1 MEADFRRL
9 SDLQKDMLLHA
20 IDAVDANSSTG
31 GVIVYATCSVT
42 IDENEAV
49 VAYALR
55 KRKNVRIEPTGLAFG
70 DEGYVRFRG
79 KNFGNDMKLCRRYWG
94 HKHNL
99 DGFFVCRLRKF
110 SNEIPAAKDDES
122 ESENSESEEETEE
135 DSGIDGEERTKKEPK
150 SLWDDE
156 EDQQYIKESQMKQ
169 RRRKG
174 LKVLSAPKKAAP
186 ADTEE

>member
-20 IDAVDANSSTG
+20 IDSVDAASSTG

-55 KRKNVRIEPTGLAFG
+55 KRRNVRIESTGLAFG

-79 KNFGNDMKLCRRYWG
+79 KNFGPDMKLCRRYWG

-110 SNEIPAAKDDES
+110 SNEVPVVKD
-122 ESENSESEEETEE
+122 EETESEAESAE
-135 DSGIDGEERTKKEPK
+135 DEEVHSEREDIDEGTF
-150 SLWDDE
+150 LWDEE
-156 EDQQYIKESQMKQ
+156 EDMRLIEESLLKQ
-169 RRRKG
+169 KRKKG
-174 LKVLSAPKKAAP
+174 LRVLSNGNKAKSSM
-186 ADTEE
+186 

>member
-20 IDAVDANSSTG
+20 IDAVDANSATG

-55 KRKNVRIEPTGLAFG
+55 KRRNVRIEPTGLQFG
-70 DEGYVRFRG
+70 DEGYVRYRG
-79 KNFGNDMKLCRRYWG
+79 KNFGPDMKLCRRYWP

-99 DGFFVCRLRKF
+99 DGFFVCRLRKI
-110 SNEIPAAKDDES
+110 SNVIPEAK
-122 ESENSESEEETEE
+122 EETESE
-135 DSGIDGEERTKKEPK
+135 DEDEAEDGEEQDGDAEDGENGTT

-156 EDQQYIKESQMKQ
+156 EDAKYIAESQMKQ
-169 RRRKG
+169 LRKKG
-174 LKVLSAPKKAAP
+174 LKPLPRSGKKK
-186 ADTEE
+186 E

>member
-9 SDLQKDMLLHA
+9 SDLQKDLLLHA
-20 IDAVDANSSTG
+20 IDAVDATSSTG

-42 IDENEAV
+42 VDENEAV

-55 KRKNVRIEPTGLAFG
+55 KRRNVRIESTGLSFG

-79 KNFGNDMKLCRRYWG
+79 KNFGPDMKLCRRYWG

-110 SNEIPAAKDDES
+110 SNEIPVAQDDGES
-122 ESENSESEEETEE
+122 ESESVESEEETEV
-135 DSGIDGEERTKKEPK
+135 DSGADGEENGEK

-156 EDQQYIKESQMKQ
+156 EDKKYIEESLMKQ
-169 RRRKG
+169 KRKKG
-174 LKVLSAPKKAAP
+174 LKVLPHKAKKS
-186 ADTEE
+186 DVSG

>member
-20 IDAVDANSSTG
+20 IDAVDAGSPTG

-55 KRKNVRIEPTGLAFG
+55 KRRNVRIEPTGLQFG

-79 KNFGNDMKLCRRYWG
+79 KNFGPDMKLCRRYWG

-99 DGFFVCRLRKF
+99 DGFFVCRLRKL
-110 SNEIPAAKDDES
+110 SNQIPLVKDDDNES
-122 ESENSESEEETEE
+122 ESEESEEEADAEN
-135 DSGIDGEERTKKEPK
+135 GIEGEEKMEQ
-150 SLWDDE
+150 SLWDEE
-156 EDQQYIKESQMKQ
+156 EDRKYIEESRMKQ
-169 RRRKG
+169 MRKKG
-174 LKVLSAPKKAAP
+174 LKLPSKSSKKKVSK
-186 ADTEE
+186 AD

>member
-1 MEADFRRL
+1 M

-20 IDAVDANSSTG
+20 IDAVDANSPTG

-55 KRKNVRIEPTGLAFG
+55 KRRNVRIEPAGLAFG

-79 KNFGNDMKLCRRYWG
+79 KNFGQDMKLCRRYWG

-110 SNEIPAAKDDES
+110 SNEIPAIKDVGSDAEDEDG
-122 ESENSESEEETEE
+122 EESEE
-135 DSGIDGEERTKKEPK
+135 IDGEEDGVEGERIDERKI
-150 SLWDDE
+150 LWDEE
-156 EDQQYIKESQMKQ
+156 EDQKYIEES
-169 RRRKG
+169 RRKQLRKRG
-174 LKVLSAPKKAAP
+174 KKWLPPKAI
-186 ADTEE
+186 EISE

>member
-20 IDAVDANSSTG
+20 IDSVDANSPTG

-55 KRKNVRIEPTGLAFG
+55 KRRNVRIESTGLQFG
-70 DEGYVRFRG
+70 DEGYVRYRG
-79 KNFGNDMKLCRRYWG
+79 KNFGPDMKLCRRYWP

-110 SNEIPAAKDDES
+110 SNVIPEHRKEETDSEDEDES
-122 ESENSESEEETEE
+122 EENEGEENDAEGEN
-135 DSGIDGEERTKKEPK
+135 GDGEK
-150 SLWDDE
+150 SLWDEE
-156 EDQQYIKESQMKQ
+156 EDRKYIQESQMKQ
-169 RRRKG
+169 LRKKGIKPLPRRE
-174 LKVLSAPKKAAP
+174 KK
-186 ADTEE
+186 EE

>member
-1 MEADFRRL
+1 MEADFRRM
-9 SDLQKDMLLHA
+9 SDLQKDLLLHA
-20 IDAVDANSSTG
+20 IDAVDATSATG

-42 IDENEAV
+42 VDENEAV

-55 KRKNVRIEPTGLAFG
+55 KRRNVRIESTGLSFG

-79 KNFGNDMKLCRRYWG
+79 KIFSPDMKLCRRYWG

-110 SNEIPAAKDDES
+110 SNEIPVVQDDG
-122 ESENSESEEETEE
+122 ESENESVESEEETEV
-135 DSGIDGEERTKKEPK
+135 DSGVDEEEKVEK

-156 EDQQYIKESQMKQ
+156 EDMKYIEESLMKQ
-169 RRRKG
+169 KRKKG
-174 LKVLSAPKKAAP
+174 LKVLPPKAKKS
-186 ADTEE
+186 DVSE

>member
-20 IDAVDANSSTG
+20 IDAVDASSPTG

-55 KRKNVRIEPTGLAFG
+55 KRRNIRIESTGLQFG

-79 KNFGNDMKLCRRYWG
+79 KNFGPDMKLCRRYWG

-99 DGFFVCRLRKF
+99 DGFFVCKLRKL
-110 SNEIPAAKDDES
+110 SNQIPTVKDDDS
-122 ESENSESEEETEE
+122 ERESEEDEETEVE
-135 DSGIDGEERTKKEPK
+135 NGTDGEERMEQ
-150 SLWDDE
+150 SLWNEE
-156 EDQQYIKESQMKQ
+156 EDQKYIEESRMKQ
-169 RRRKG
+169 MRKKG
-174 LKVLSAPKKAAP
+174 LKVLPSKKKV
-186 ADTEE
+186 

>member
-9 SDLQKDMLLHA
+9 SDLQKDLLLHA
-20 IDAVDANSSTG
+20 IDSVDAASSTG

-55 KRKNVRIEPTGLAFG
+55 KRRNVRIEPTGLVFG

-79 KNFGNDMKLCRRYWG
+79 KNFGPDMKLCRRYWG

-110 SNEIPAAKDDES
+110 SNEIPVVKDEETES
-122 ESENSESEEETEE
+122 EESEEEEE
-135 DSGIDGEERTKKEPK
+135 EKELDQGRVDGDEGDT
-150 SLWDDE
+150 LWDEDE
-156 EDQQYIKESQMKQ
+156 DRKYIEESLLKLK
-169 RRRKG
+169 RKKG
-174 LKVLSAPKKAAP
+174 YRVLSNGNKAKLS
-186 ADTEE
+186 E

>member
-1 MEADFRRL
+1 MEADFRRM

-20 IDAVDANSSTG
+20 IDAVDATSATG

-55 KRKNVRIEPTGLAFG
+55 KRRNVRIESTGLSFG
-70 DEGYVRFRG
+70 DDGYVRFRG
-79 KNFGNDMKLCRRYWG
+79 KNFGPDMKLCRRYWG

-110 SNEIPAAKDDES
+110 SNEIPVVQNDEES
-122 ESENSESEEETEE
+122 ECESMESEEETEVE
-135 DSGIDGEERTKKEPK
+135 GGIDVQDKVEK
-150 SLWDDE
+150 SLWDEE
-156 EDQQYIKESQMKQ
+156 EDRKYIEESLMKQ
-169 RRRKG
+169 KRKKG
-174 LKVLSAPKKAAP
+174 LKVLHPKSKKAAVS
-186 ADTEE
+186 E

>member
-1 MEADFRRL
+1 MEADFRRM
-9 SDLQKDMLLHA
+9 SDLQKDLLLHA
-20 IDAVDANSSTG
+20 IDSVDATSSTG

-55 KRKNVRIEPTGLAFG
+55 KRRNVRIESTGLVFG

-79 KNFGNDMKLCRRYWG
+79 KNFGPEMKLCRRYWG

-110 SNEIPAAKDDES
+110 SNEIPVVKDAES
-122 ESENSESEEETEE
+122 ESESEEEEE
-135 DSGIDGEERTKKEPK
+135 VGDEADEEEKGET
-150 SLWDDE
+150 SLWNDE
-156 EDQQYIKESQMKQ
+156 EDRIYIAESLQKQ
-169 RRRKG
+169 KKKKG
-174 LKVLSAPKKAAP
+174 LKVLPPKSKAKAN
-186 ADTEE
+186 

>member
-20 IDAVDANSSTG
+20 IDAVDANSPTG
-31 GVIVYATCSVT
+31 GVVVYATCSVT

-55 KRKNVRIEPTGLAFG
+55 KRRNVRIESTGLTFG

-110 SNEIPAAKDDES
+110 SNEIPEAKDDES
-122 ESENSESEEETEE
+122 ESENEDSEEETEE
-135 DSGIDGEERTKKEPK
+135 DSGIDGEEPKKEPK
-150 SLWDDE
+150 SLWDEE
-156 EDQQYIKESQMKQ
+156 EDRQYIEESQMKQ

-174 LKVLSAPKKAAP
+174 FKVLAAPKKANTA
-186 ADTEE
+186 E